1 MRKRIWA
8 VLLSV
13 CLLVGLLPTTALAG
27 GFEVTTYQELVDKL
41 SELQSG
47 YAYLVPAAEFGW
59 PAEATLTIPAN
70 VGIRVETGK
79 AWEIPSGITVDFAQ
93 NCQGIQ
99 CDELTINGTMNM
111 AYSSQDAVL
120 RGCDRVIIGPTGTF
134 SCADD
139 NPEYP
144 TVYGAYIPADSTWE
158 VLKGATL
165 NPSVRLDGTLTGEGT
180 VSGMLEVSGGFGG
193 TAANA
198 TLSGDLTLTGGLV
211 VGRSYSDT

>member
-8 VLLSV
+8 VLLTV

-47 YAYLVPAAEFGW
+47 YAYLVPAENFGW

-70 VGIRVETGK
+70 VGIEVETGK
-79 AWEIPSGITVDFAQ
+79 AWEIPSGITVNFER

-111 AYSSQDAVL
+111 AYSSQDTVL
-120 RGCDRVIIGPTGTF
+120 RKCKKIIIGPTGTF
-134 SCADD
+134 TC
-139 NPEYP
+139 E
-144 TVYGAYIPADSTWE
+144 
-158 VLKGATL
+158 
-165 NPSVRLDGTLTGEGT
+165 
-180 VSGMLEVSGGFGG
+180 
-193 TAANA
+193 
-198 TLSGDLTLTGGLV
+198 SGDYGFYIAPSQTCEV
-211 VGRSYSDT
+211 